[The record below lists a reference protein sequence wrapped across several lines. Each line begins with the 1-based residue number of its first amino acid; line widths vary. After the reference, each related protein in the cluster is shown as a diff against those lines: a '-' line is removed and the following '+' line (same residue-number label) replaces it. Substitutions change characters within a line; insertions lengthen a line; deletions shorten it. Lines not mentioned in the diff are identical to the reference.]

1 MHDQPTPSP
10 GERMDRADKD
20 LLSTLSSD
28 ESHRPWSVD
37 ELARQLG
44 EDPTAALARLSRE
57 GLIHRLGDFAWAA
70 RPAVRA
76 QELHNA

>member
-10 GERMDRADKD
+10 AERMDRADQD
-20 LLSTLSSD
+20 LLSTLASD

-37 ELARQLG
+37 EIGRQVG
-44 EDPTAALARLSRE
+44 EDPSAALGRLSRE
-57 GLIHRLGDFAWAA
+57 GLIHRLGDFVWAS

-76 QELHNA
+76 RELQDA

>member
-20 LLSTLSSD
+20 LLSTLSCD

-37 ELARQLG
+37 ELARQMG
-44 EDPTAALARLSRE
+44 EDPTGALGRLFRE
-57 GLIHRLGDFAWAA
+57 GLIHRLGDFVWAA

-76 QELHNA
+76 EELHNL